1 MQWTSCSCRNKRQ
14 VDLCLLGLRQLD
26 LCFFCGFLQTL
37 SGHAVCSKINSVC
50 SLELLHH
57 PVDDALVPVV
67 TTKVRVTVGALDFKH
82 SITNFKNAYVEC
94 STAKVEYQNGFVFA
108 SLFEAVGKCRS
119 SWLVDNAQHFKTC
132 NLSGFFCC
140 RALCIIEICRHRN
153 NCLRNAVAQICF
165 GVALQFHEDAR
176 TDFLWRVLL
185 AINVVALPVF
195 AHVALHAA
203 EGAVGVGDGLAL
215 GHFTY

>member
-1 MQWTSCSCRNKRQ
+1 M
-14 VDLCLLGLRQLD
+14 
-26 LCFFCGFLQTL
+26 
-37 SGHAVCSKINSVC
+37 C

-67 TTKVRVTVGALDFKH
+67 TTKMRVTMGALYFKH
-82 SITNFKNAYVEC
+82 SVTNFKNTHVKC
-94 STAKVEYQNGFVFA
+94 STTKVEHQNGFVFA
-108 SLFEAVGKCRS
+108 SLFEAVRKCCG
-119 SWLVDNAQHFKTC
+119 SWFVNNAQHFKTC

-140 RALCIIEICRHRN
+140 RALSVIEICRHRDN
-153 NCLRNAVAQICF
+153 GLRNGVAQICF
-165 GVALQFHEDAR
+165 GVALQLHKDAR

-185 AINVVALPVF
+185 AIDVVALPVF

-215 GHFTY
+215 GHFSY